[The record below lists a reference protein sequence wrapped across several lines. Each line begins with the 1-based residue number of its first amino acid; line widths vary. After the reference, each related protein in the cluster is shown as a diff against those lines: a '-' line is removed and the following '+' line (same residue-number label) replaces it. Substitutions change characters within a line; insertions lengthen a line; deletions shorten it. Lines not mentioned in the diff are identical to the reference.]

1 MNSSNELN
9 ALNQKLQEQ
18 QNRLEEAAALMKAQ
32 QEEISTLKQILEA
45 NKAHMQQVTSEQEH
59 HIQELDNA
67 RKLIIRLQHKLKS
80 GVWKIDYDADGVI
93 REVCFSEEYREVLA
107 LGDESFFPNTV
118 EDWVIRLH
126 PDDRE
131 ELLKKY
137 FAFKAAKNE
146 KISLDLSYRFR
157 DGVGKYRWLRTV
169 GSLVKSAD
177 GSYSIIGFSTDETDE
192 LNRDSVT
199 GGSNREGFL
208 AFMEDYFR
216 NKQDKSGYSLLYFNI
231 RSFKALNELWGF
243 AAGDR
248 FIKHYYNM
256 LVNSALKPVKVGR
269 RSDHFFCLVERQEN
283 LFAEIEKLCNINYNI
298 EGSHIAMRM
307 RCGIYHINDEQ
318 LSSAG
323 MLDRAKLAKEKITD
337 QYVKPYAVFDEE
349 MKKQYVEMAFAAAEV
364 HTAIAK
370 DQFKIYYQPIVE
382 TQTGR
387 VVSAEALVRWQHP
400 ERGLI
405 APGVFIPAFEKEG
418 LITAVD
424 RKVLSHMRDLY
435 KKRLA
440 DNAPLVP
447 VSVNLS
453 WMDFYDN
460 ELMER
465 IVEDMD
471 SNHYPKGLLRVE
483 VTESSYAALSQ
494 NVGELLKSF
503 KDRNV
508 MLLLDDFG
516 TGVASLDMLQQYG
529 FDILKI
535 DISFTRKI
543 GKNLRTNSIVQAIID
558 MCHQMGIKVI
568 AEGVETVEQLDFYRE
583 NNCDYIQGYYFYKPL
598 PEEEFIALLDEQA
611 AHGALVDFR
620 APAQGLPSS
629 YYKAY
634 LYFPDEKMR
643 QRANLAADSILQMIG
658 ANSGVGAV
666 SGLYDAQYSIC
677 FFSNLMAEFLG
688 YTNEEL
694 MSKADGS
701 YLNLIAPEDRERFCK
716 DESMERYYA
725 LIDRYGEKCHVKEL
739 RTNVRNVAGEKQW
752 VASVKKIERLADEE
766 MVRIAQLNAVH
777 DTDSFTHLLT
787 KNAFFHKMDLML
799 HNEPTL
805 PCTLMILD
813 LDNFK
818 SVNDICGHIR
828 GDEVLLK
835 VSQILTKLFRTT
847 DLIGRFGGDEFMVL
861 MCGTNSRELAKKRS
875 NKINQILAREIYY
888 SELQKPCTISIGVV
902 CSKGPSTRSE
912 LFNKADIALYKAKAA
927 GRNTFVLSD

>member
-1 MNSSNELN
+1 MNSASEIN
-9 ALNQKLQEQ
+9 ALNPKLQEPK
-18 QNRLEEAAALMKAQ
+18 NRLEANAERMRAQ
-32 QEEISTLKQILEA
+32 QQEISVLKQRLKA
-45 NKAHMQQVTSEQEH
+45 NEAHMQQAVSEQAQ
-59 HIQELDNA
+59 HIRLLENERRL
-67 RKLIIRLQHKLKS
+67 LIQLQHKLKS
-80 GVWKIDYDADGVI
+80 GVWQLDYDANDRITNVY
-93 REVCFSEEYREVLA
+93 FSEEYREVLR

-118 EDWVIRLH
+118 VDWVERLH
-126 PDDRE
+126 PDDKD
-131 ELLKKY
+131 ELLQKY
-137 FAFKAAKNE
+137 LAFKAAKDE
-146 KISLDLSYRFR
+146 KAILELAYRFR
-157 DGVGKYRWLRTV
+157 NGEGKYRWLRTV
-169 GSLVKSAD
+169 GSLVKYDD
-177 GSYSIIGFSTDETDE
+177 GSYSVIGFSTDETDE
-192 LNRDSVT
+192 LNRDSIT
-199 GGSNREGFL
+199 GGSSRDGFL
-208 AFMEDYFR
+208 AFMDDYFR

-243 AAGDR
+243 DAGDS
-248 FIKHYYNM
+248 FIKYYYNM
-256 LVNSALKPVKVGR
+256 LVKSALKPVKVGR
-269 RSDHFFCLVERQEN
+269 RSDHFFCLVKWQAS
-283 LFAEIEKLCNINYNI
+283 LFAEIEKLCNIDYSI
-298 EGSHIAMRM
+298 EGSHIVMRI
-307 RCGIYHINDEQ
+307 RCGIYHLNDEK

-349 MKKQYVEMAFAAAEV
+349 MKKHYVEMAFAAAEI

-370 DQFKIYYQPIVE
+370 DQFKVYYQPIVE

-387 VVSAEALVRWQHP
+387 IVSAEALVRWQHP

-405 APGVFIPAFEKEG
+405 APNVFIPAFEKEG

-424 RKVLSHMRDLY
+424 RRVLSHLKTLY
-435 KKRLA
+435 QKRLA

-453 WMDFYDN
+453 WMDFYDKAF
-460 ELMER
+460 MER
-465 IVEDMD
+465 VVKDID
-471 SNHYPKGLLRVE
+471 SNYYPKGLLRAE

-494 NVGELLKSF
+494 NVGELLHSF

-516 TGVASLDMLQQYG
+516 TGVASLDMLQQYS

-543 GKNLRTNSIVQAIID
+543 GQNLRTNSIVQAVID

-568 AEGVETVEQLDFYRE
+568 AEGVETIEQLDFYRE
-583 NNCDYIQGYYFYKPL
+583 NNCDYIQGYYFYKPM
-598 PEEEFIALLDEQA
+598 PEEEFVALLDEQA

-620 APAQGLPSS
+620 EPVKSLPSS

-634 LYFPDEKMR
+634 LYFPDERMR
-643 QRANLAADSILQMIG
+643 QKANLAADSILQMIG

-694 MSKADGS
+694 MAKADGS
-701 YLNLIAPEDRERFCK
+701 YLNLVSPEDRERFCK

-725 LIDRYGEKCHVKEL
+725 LIDRNGEKCHVKEL
-739 RTNVRNVAGEKQW
+739 RTNVRNVNGEKQW
-752 VASVKKIERLADEE
+752 VASVKKIERLSDEE
-766 MVRIAQLNAVH
+766 MMRIAQLSAVH

-799 HNEPTL
+799 HNEPAL
-805 PCTLMILD
+805 PCTLMVMD

-835 VSQILTKLFRTT
+835 VAQTLTKLFRTS

-861 MCGTNSRELAKKRS
+861 MRGTNSRELAKKRA
-875 NKINQILAREIYY
+875 NEINQILAREIYY
-888 SELQKPCTISIGVV
+888 SKLQKPCTVSIGVV
-902 CSKGPSTRSE
+902 CSDGTSTRSE
-912 LFNKADIALYKAKAA
+912 LFNKADVALYKAKAA